1 MSYILHIDTATET
14 AGVSIAEDGNILAAA
29 RNDTR
34 NEHAGFLHISLKKI
48 LEQAAI
54 SINKID
60 AIAVTN
66 GPGSYT
72 GLRVGMASAKGLC
85 YALNKPL
92 ITIGSLA
99 VLANA
104 SMQDNKNGWPEG
116 TLFCP
121 MIDARRMEV
130 FTAMYD
136 LQMNEMKAASTMILD
151 SNSFSTRLEN
161 NMVVFSGSGA
171 VKLSRLLSS
180 KNALYIFDTDT
191 TTAFCQL
198 SYRKFVQ
205 QDFADLKY
213 SEPLYVKEFFF
224 AS

>member
-1 MSYILHIDTATET
+1 MSYILQIDTATET
-14 AGVSIAEDGNILAAA
+14 AGVSIAENGNTIAAA
-29 RNDTR
+29 LNVIR
-34 NEHAGFLHISLKKI
+34 NEHAGFLHLSIKKI
-48 LEQAAI
+48 LEQSAI
-54 SINKID
+54 SIDRID

-92 ITIGSLA
+92 ITIGSLT
-99 VLANA
+99 VLALA
-104 SMQDNKNGWPEG
+104 SIQHNKDGWPEG

-136 LQMNEMKAASTMILD
+136 WQMNEMKAASAKILD
-151 SNSFSTRLEN
+151 AHSFSARLEKN
-161 NMVVFSGSGA
+161 IVVFSGSGA
-171 VKLSRLLSS
+171 EKMSRLLTSE
-180 KNALYIFDTDT
+180 NARYIFDTDT
-191 TTAFCQL
+191 TTAFSQL
-198 SYRKFVQ
+198 SYQKFLQ
-205 QDFADLKY
+205 QDFAGLMY
-213 SEPLYVKEFFF
+213 SEPLYVKDFFF